1 MFLVKSHWPML
12 IATIFLWGALVY
24 EPTMGFC
31 VDGSQSVKKYK
42 YNYVNPVFMS
52 SGNDDS
58 TGGNSFKV
66 AASVLDGNASEE
78 ERQFMNVFRRCSPS
92 VVYVTSTV
100 NKNQGLGS
108 GTGFVV
114 HPAGYILTNFHV
126 IERAYNFIQLEE
138 RMNNLTQ
145 SCPLLP
151 NNNRNTT
158 VDVKVRLN
166 DSKEFQTCRI
176 VDVRPEI
183 DMAVL
188 QIINDNN
195 NKKSSAVVDD
205 WPILD
210 YGVSSKLLVGQRVL
224 ALGNPFGLEQTLTVG
239 IVSALNRDV
248 TTSSN
253 QTPIPNC
260 IQTDAAINPGNSG
273 GPLLDT
279 SGRVIGMNTAII
291 TTSGSNAGIGFAV
304 PIDRIKEEA
313 TGIISKDYYKTPTL
327 GLQILKTS
335 SPLHTLLQQKT
346 SLNKGVFVSS
356 STLNDIRPFQLTTP
370 SSPLV
375 LGDAIVAMNGT
386 FINNSDELQQQ
397 FRKLV
402 PGEQIN
408 LTVENTQTNER
419 RIVYITVPKQ

>member
-1 MFLVKSHWPML
+1 M
-12 IATIFLWGALVY
+12 
-24 EPTMGFC
+24 C
-31 VDGSQSVKKYK
+31 
-42 YNYVNPVFMS
+42 
-52 SGNDDS
+52 
-58 TGGNSFKV
+58 
-66 AASVLDGNASEE
+66 ASVLDGNASEE

-138 RMNNLTQ
+138 QMNNLTQ

-151 NNNRNTT
+151 NNNNRNTT

-313 TGIISKDYYKTPTL
+313 TGIISKDYIKTPTL

-346 SLNKGVFVSS
+346 SIDKGVFVSS